1 MLDAQTTPRHRNNSP
16 THLCTSLLRNLCPR
30 DAEAIA
36 ARGDDMKTALIV
48 RKSAAA
54 PSIKIGRAVVQL
66 AESQGWVTRVDGE
79 ALASYT
85 ITRQG
90 RDVIGKNKAHDWAIL
105 KLSKPNATR
114 GGPAAFLAPDQVNAA
129 FRLFEDYELAALE
142 VLGAVDWEKVA
153 KGTSIFCGNDARNLP
168 DANRRA
174 FAALRFLGPDL
185 ADITLAVVCQRQG
198 LEDAE
203 RALGWPSRSGKL
215 VLRIALTRLADHYRV
230 AA

>member
-1 MLDAQTTPRHRNNSP
+1 MLDTQTATRHRNTSP
-16 THLCTSLLRNLCPR
+16 THLCTSLLRHLCPR

-54 PSIKIGRAVVQL
+54 PSIKIDRAVVQL
-66 AESQGWVTRVDGE
+66 AESQRWVTRVDGD

-85 ITRQG
+85 ITPQG
-90 RDVIGKNKAHDWAIL
+90 RDVISKGKAHEWALI
-105 KLSKPNATR
+105 KLSKPSAAR
-114 GGPAAFLAPDQVNAA
+114 GGPAAFLTHEHLSAA
-129 FRLFEDYELAALE
+129 YRLLEDYELAALE

-174 FAALRFLGPDL
+174 FAALRFLGADL
-185 ADITLAVVCQRQG
+185 AEIALAVICQRQG

-215 VLRIALTRLADHYRV
+215 VLRIALNRLADHYRV